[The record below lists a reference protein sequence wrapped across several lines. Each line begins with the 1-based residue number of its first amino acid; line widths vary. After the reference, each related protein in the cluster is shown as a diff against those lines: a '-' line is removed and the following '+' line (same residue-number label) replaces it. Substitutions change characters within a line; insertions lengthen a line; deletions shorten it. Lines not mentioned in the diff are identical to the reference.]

1 AVTTW
6 STGPSASPARDLTP
20 CDIATCFRGRF
31 PGPQPQARVW
41 RALTS
46 LPRARAEHEM
56 GQEDGREAE
65 AGSASGA
72 AVREQVEVVGPGAHL
87 LGCRHVPDADLRAV
101 VLVCTAPPFDQ
112 PVDAGRTA
120 RLGRR
125 LARAGVAVQRFGW
138 LDPVAAPEAAA
149 AVDVEALV
157 DDARRALELLRDR
170 CPVERVGLLGVR
182 LGALVAARLARSLPG
197 APVALWQPVT
207 LTRTALAQAA
217 RPPAAAAGAPV
228 ALWQPVTLTRTVLE
242 QAARRR
248 AAAAGAPAVDVLG
261 TRLGA
266 ELAEGVV
273 VGGLVDELGAEPRP
287 LFVAW
292 TAGDGPGTG
301 GDDVAR

>member
-1 AVTTW
+1 
-6 STGPSASPARDLTP
+6 
-20 CDIATCFRGRF
+20 
-31 PGPQPQARVW
+31 
-41 RALTS
+41 
-46 LPRARAEHEM
+46 M

-197 APVALWQPVT
+197 APVALGQPVP
-207 LTRTALAQAA
+207 LP
-217 RPPAAAAGAPV
+217 RP
-228 ALWQPVTLTRTVLE
+228 VLE

-248 AAAAGAPAVDVLG
+248 AAAPGAPAVDVLG

-301 GDDVAR
+301 GDDVARCRSRGFPVEEVAVPCDGSRAGRPVPAAAPDELVERTAGWLVGHLAPPAVAPAARITSVDVGEVS